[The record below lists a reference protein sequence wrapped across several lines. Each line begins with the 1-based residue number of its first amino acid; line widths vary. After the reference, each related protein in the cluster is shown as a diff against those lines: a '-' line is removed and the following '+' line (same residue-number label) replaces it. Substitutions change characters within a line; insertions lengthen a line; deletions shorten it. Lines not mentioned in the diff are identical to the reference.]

1 MREFVDSLSA
11 EEAARLTYDLHLL
24 EEFGLALGMPHVR
37 PVRGKLWELRS
48 GGRIQ
53 RRVLYAAVQ
62 GRRIVLLHAFT
73 KKTPRTPPNE
83 IIVAQRRFAD
93 YRKRFGE

>member
-1 MREFVDSLSA
+1 MREYVDGLAA
-11 EEAARLTYDLHLL
+11 EETARLTYDLDLL

-53 RRVLYAAVQ
+53 HRILYVAVRNRQ
-62 GRRIVLLHAFT
+62 IVLLHAFT
-73 KKTPRTPPNE
+73 KKTPKTPPGE
-83 IIVAQRRFAD
+83 IAAAERRFAD
-93 YRKRFGE
+93 YQERWER